1 MAEQMSFDEFKVEL
15 GHLHNAIGDVNRE
28 RDTIHETMASIGN
41 EFALVKDSWDSP
53 SEQTFDAVQQWL
65 MRVTQDLENILHD
78 SIVRMQQAYDN
89 YHQAEEANTKNN
101 TPQHS
106 GGGGGNHNN
115 GGSHHEALL
124 RSGTQD
130 PTGAEEPLKATL
142 RSGMLAPDASIPAT
156 PAEPAIPAT
165 LRDGFLD
172 SVPPAG

>member
-15 GHLHNAIGDVNRE
+15 GHLHNAIGDVKRE
-28 RDTIHETMASIGN
+28 RDTIQDTMASIGS

-65 MRVTQDLENILHD
+65 MRVTQDLENILQD
-78 SIVRMQQAYDN
+78 SIGRMQQAYDN
-89 YHQAEEANTKNN
+89 YHQAEEANTRNN

-106 GGGGGNHNN
+106 GGGGGGGGGGNHNK
-115 GGSHHEALL
+115 GGSHQALL

-130 PTGAEEPLKATL
+130 PTGAEQPLKMQ
-142 RSGMLAPDASIPAT
+142 SGQIAPDASIPAT
-156 PAEPAIPAT
+156 PAT
-165 LRDGFLD
+165 LRDGSLD